1 MSSPKKLSPSE
12 IMHFT
17 NKVRSWSVT
26 LPVEL
31 EEEKKWWKRKP
42 GKPRKMGD
50 PLPPPKGKLPNKN
63 SNKRMLQGYY
73 LLKKTGQPVDALEPL
88 ISHLL

>member
-1 MSSPKKLSPSE
+1 
-12 IMHFT
+12 MHFT

-50 PLPPPKGKLPNKN
+50 PLPPPTGRLPKKN
-63 SNKRMLQGYY
+63 SDKKVLEGYF
-73 LLKKTGQPVDALEPL
+73 LLKRVGQPVDALEPL
-88 ISHLL
+88 IAHLL